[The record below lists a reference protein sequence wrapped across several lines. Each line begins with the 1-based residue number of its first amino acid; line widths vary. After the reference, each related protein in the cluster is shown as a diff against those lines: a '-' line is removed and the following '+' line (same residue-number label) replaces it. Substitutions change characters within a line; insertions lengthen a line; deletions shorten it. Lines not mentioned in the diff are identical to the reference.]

1 MNMEVGNVRTDPNIV
16 PGNSLLYTAPWI
28 CYQHGLVTFDKPF
41 FFRHL
46 LDVAH
51 YHEGTDG
58 ICESCNMFLP
68 NWRALYR
75 GLKEPTIILCSKCE
89 LIPDIIQKIVD
100 KRKAEYPSLSVET

>member
-1 MNMEVGNVRTDPNIV
+1 MTMDVGNVRKDMDVRPGTD
-16 PGNSLLYTAPWI
+16 LLYTAPWI
-28 CYQHGLVTFDKPF
+28 CYEHGIVTFDKPF

-51 YHEGTDG
+51 YQEGQDG
-58 ICESCNMFLP
+58 TCESCGMHLA

-75 GLKEPTIILCSKCE
+75 GLKEPTIILCGKCE

-100 KRKAEYPSLSVET
+100 KRKADYPSLSVET